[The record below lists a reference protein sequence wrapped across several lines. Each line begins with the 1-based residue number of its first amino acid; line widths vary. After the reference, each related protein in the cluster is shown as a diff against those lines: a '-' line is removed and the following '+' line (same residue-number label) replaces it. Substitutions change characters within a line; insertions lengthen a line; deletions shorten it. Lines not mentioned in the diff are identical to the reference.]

1 MKSMTTMMMM
11 MVVVVVVYICRDYVL
26 LYVLRA

>member
-11 MVVVVVVYICRDYVL
+11 VVVVVVVYICRDYVL